1 MQSTMM
7 KLETFQVWNKKS
19 KPYAQY
25 EQIKKK
31 MLSNIAYIK
40 QEDANILAGQLNQM
54 IANASFS
61 DQKIMQHLLNK
72 LPSVIKRGAQEGI
85 SNLEVKPG
93 MKVTSSE
100 SSVAWVQYYTAYNRL
115 KAEENMTEQQ
125 LRNNEEL
132 NTLRRVA
139 QQAQGKISNIQG
151 DIFEAFLQEAVPLLA
166 EKTKQL
172 GENELNQLIGDLKK
186 SIESKSII
194 ETQGNESETIT
205 FQFGEDSI
213 KISSKGKIDVSL
225 PAPFL
230 STDFPLNISAKNYRN
245 LQAIHLLG
253 GGSVLG
259 LISQWPTSENN
270 KNYFVNAL
278 TIYDAPEKL
287 LQYGKMLFAIQS
299 LAGHKGQKE
308 MANVLILNIGNK
320 KTNPIRIISIGAL
333 LQNLGLENIDS
344 IFTMKYSSQIP
355 LFSQGS
361 IRTKKEFTKRIKS
374 LTLDTTLNKQI
385 LYMSYI
391 NKLKTK

>member
-1 MQSTMM
+1 MM
-7 KLETFQVWNKKS
+7 KLETFQMWNKKS

-31 MLSNIAYIK
+31 MLNNITHIK
-40 QEDANILAGQLNQM
+40 QEDANVLAGQLNQM
-54 IANASFS
+54 ITDASFS
-61 DQKIMQHLLNK
+61 NQRISQQLLNK
-72 LPSVIKRGAQEGI
+72 LPSAIKRGAQEGI
-85 SNLEVKPG
+85 SNLKVKPG
-93 MKVTSSE
+93 MKVVSDE
-100 SSVAWVQYYTAYNRL
+100 SSVAWTQYYAAYNRL

-132 NTLRRVA
+132 NTLRRIA
-139 QQAQGKISNIQG
+139 QQAQGKVSSIQG
-151 DIFEAFLQEAVPLLA
+151 DIFEAFLQEVIPLISG
-166 EKTKQL
+166 KVKQL
-172 GENELNQLIGDLKK
+172 SENELNQLIDDFKK
-186 SIESKSII
+186 SIENKAII
-194 ETQGNESETIT
+194 ETQGSELETIT
-205 FQFGEDSI
+205 FQFGEDVI

-230 STDFPLNISAKNYRN
+230 SKDFSLNISAKNYRN

-308 MANVLILNIGNK
+308 MANILILNIGNR
-320 KTNPIRIISIGAL
+320 KTNPIRVISIGAL
-333 LQNLGLENIDS
+333 LQNLGLENIDNM
-344 IFTMKYSSQIP
+344 FTMKYSSQVP

-361 IRTKKEFTKRIKS
+361 TRSKKEFVSRLKS

-391 NKLKTK
+391 NKLKTS